1 MRYNFTFLFQLKK
14 MLGMGKVDQ
23 KSQFLT
29 NALNESFE
37 PQQQTLKNIM
47 SFANAYRNE
56 KTKSMGNVE
65 MMMN

>member
-1 MRYNFTFLFQLKK
+1 